1 MRIYR
6 LLFPLVLPA
15 LLSCTSAGT
24 RVQAPYVT
32 LASIEVIGITLFE
45 QHYQVRMRI
54 QNPNDFHMPIS
65 GMSYEL
71 YINDRRFARGVSD
84 VSVSVPRFGETM
96 VTVGMVSDLG
106 SVLDSFETRE
116 SRAGRGYNV
125 FRYRL
130 NGSIRLS
137 DRPLRDLFRTS
148 APPSGS
154 VPFEYEGEFNL
165 KQAL

>member
-1 MRIYR
+1 MRIHT
-6 LLFPLVLPA
+6 LLFLVILSG
-15 LLSCTSAGT
+15 LLSCTSAGM
-24 RVQAPYVT
+24 RVQSPYIT
-32 LASIEVIGITLFE
+32 LASVEVNDITPFE

-54 QNPNDFHMPIS
+54 QNPNDFDMPVT

-84 VSVSVPRFGETM
+84 VSILVPRFGEAV
-96 VTVGMVSDLG
+96 VTVSMVSDLG
-106 SVLDSFETRE
+106 NVLDSFKTRE
-116 SRAGRGYNV
+116 SRAGKGYNV

-130 NGSIRLS
+130 TGSLRLA
-137 DRPLRDLFRTS
+137 DRPLTDLFRTS

-165 KQAL
+165 RQAL

>member
-1 MRIYR
+1 MHPYKLF
-6 LLFPLVLPA
+6 LLVTFA
-15 LLSCTSAGT
+15 GLLSCTSAGT
-24 RVQAPYVT
+24 RVQSPYVT
-32 LASIEVIGITLFE
+32 LANVEISDVTRFE
-45 QHYQVRMRI
+45 QRYQVTVRI
-54 QNPNDFHMPIS
+54 QNPNDFDMPVT

-84 VSVSVPRFGETM
+84 ISISVPRFGETV

-106 SVLDSFETRE
+106 DVLDSFRKRE
-116 SRAGRGYNV
+116 SRAGKGYNV

-130 NGSIRLS
+130 NGNIRLA
-137 DRPLRDLFRTS
+137 DRPLSDLFRAS